1 MKIYCIVS
9 IECEVLTNRQKI
21 QYVSLRERE
30 NLLQRFFDELD
41 EDEEQFLGNNF
52 AGEEAVSYNDS
63 IESSEDEHCTNNEDG
78 DDIRNVTENLNA
90 IDNVIIGEVE
100 NSEQL
105 PKKQNFKILE
115 EVLDENKYADLP
127 AQEDFSFNYSE
138 A

>member
-1 MKIYCIVS
+1 M
-9 IECEVLTNRQKI
+9 
-21 QYVSLRERE
+21 
-30 NLLQRFFDELD
+30 
-41 EDEEQFLGNNF
+41 
-52 AGEEAVSYNDS
+52 NDS

-78 DDIRNVTENLNA
+78 DDISNITENLNA

-105 PKKQNFKILE
+105 PKKQNFQNLE

-127 AQEDFSFNYSE
+127 AQEDFSFNYSD